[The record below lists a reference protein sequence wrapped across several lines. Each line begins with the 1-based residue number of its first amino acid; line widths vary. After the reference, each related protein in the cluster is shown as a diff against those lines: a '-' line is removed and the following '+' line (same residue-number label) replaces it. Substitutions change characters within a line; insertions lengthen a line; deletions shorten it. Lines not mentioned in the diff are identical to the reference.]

1 MFRPKLEECLKAIF
15 ELDKVIYGNIAEGS
29 EQNAIYVSIN
39 SVKSIPAD
47 GEYYFRVNGT
57 LGINAEAVNYKYGY
71 LKERCRLADRKFTKY
86 FGFAS
91 VDNNVNFAVYD
102 DYFVKPTLDFTFR
115 ISLPYNPPAGKIKYE
130 KITWIF
136 PSWVQ
141 NIVNKIKGN

>member
-47 GEYYFRVNGT
+47 GKYYFRVNGT

-71 LKERCRLADRKFTKY
+71 LKERCRLADKKFTKY
-86 FGFAS
+86 FGFS
-91 VDNNVNFAVYD
+91 SIDNNVNFAVYD
-102 DYFVKPTLDFTFR
+102 DFFVKPTLDFTFR